1 MSIKKVYYDVRVR
14 SKDGK
19 KDHLIMM
26 NVNEDLIDTYVARE
40 SMNNLY
46 KDMIVY
52 KQLSKLNK

>member
-1 MSIKKVYYDVRVR
+1 MSIKKVYYDIRVR

>member
-26 NVNEDLIDTYVARE
+26 HVNEDLIDTYVARE
-40 SMNNLY
+40 SMNDLY
-46 KDMIVY
+46 KGMIVY